1 LKTRYKIF
9 LIIVCFVS
17 FYFAI
22 IPILQNCLEYDRDCT
37 IYQELMLLTRPVIV
51 SGTGDGLQWS
61 GTVDGIE
68 TTTIEIQ
75 VMQNVPFVVSMIV
88 LPFAIIA
95 LMVAGLAVV
104 LVFTLTPWNFIPTQV
119 TENVTVIASTEYGCV
134 GESQYGIS
142 VVVPECSAQVGD
154 TVSATFNVPSMN

>member
-1 LKTRYKIF
+1 
-9 LIIVCFVS
+9 
-17 FYFAI
+17 
-22 IPILQNCLEYDRDCT
+22 
-37 IYQELMLLTRPVIV
+37 MLLTRPVIV

-61 GTVDGIE
+61 GTVNGIE

-119 TENVTVIASTEYGCV
+119 TENVTVIASTEMV
-134 GESQYGIS
+134 VLESHNM
-142 VVVPECSAQVGD
+142 ELA
-154 TVSATFNVPSMN
+154 